1 MDQNCVI
8 EPFYRPR
15 ETNKFQIQVNVAA
28 QEKVTFVL
36 TYRELLKRTNGLY
49 NHVIY
54 INPGQVVDDLKINV
68 LIKEYSNVTTI
79 KTPPL
84 RNELLQ
90 EGPEGMVITFKTL
103 LNIRFNVHCLLL
115 SNKLKI
121 EIYSHILIPDVACTN
136 SNLKIYLRLVIS
148 FLQS

>member
-28 QEKVTFVL
+28 KEKVTFVL

-68 LIKEYSNVTTI
+68 FIKESSNITII
-79 KTPPL
+79 KTPEI
-84 RNELLQ
+84 RNELLP
-90 EGPEGMVITFKTL
+90 EGPEGMVITFQTIDNVL
-103 LNIRFNVHCLLL
+103 LWILFTFFLYIY
-115 SNKLKI
+115 KI
-121 EIYSHILIPDVACTN
+121 
-136 SNLKIYLRLVIS
+136 
-148 FLQS
+148 

>member
-1 MDQNCVI
+1 MNKKCVI
-8 EPFYRPR
+8 EPFCRPR

-68 LIKEYSNVTTI
+68 LIKESSTITII
-79 KTPPL
+79 KTPPI
-84 RNELLQ
+84 RNELLP
-90 EGPEGMVITFKTL
+90 EGPEGMVITFQTIDNFLLWTL
-103 LNIRFNVHCLLL
+103 L
-115 SNKLKI
+115 
-121 EIYSHILIPDVACTN
+121 
-136 SNLKIYLRLVIS
+136 YLFI
-148 FLQS
+148 

>member
-1 MDQNCVI
+1 MWIFYPDQNCVI
-8 EPFYRPR
+8 ELFYRPR

-54 INPGQVVDDLKINV
+54 ISPGQVVDDLKINV
-68 LIKEYSNVTTI
+68 LIKESSNITTI
-79 KTPPL
+79 KTPPI

-90 EGPEGMVITFKTL
+90 EGPEGMVITFQTL
-103 LNIRFNVHCLLL
+103 DNVL
-115 SNKLKI
+115 I
-121 EIYSHILIPDVACTN
+121 WIL
-136 SNLKIYLRLVIS
+136 
-148 FLQS
+148 F